1 MWNNIKYEFSNGQ
14 GFGKTIPQ
22 HSFKKKIK
30 GVCLINFTMKFVDE
44 LNTKCQGKAYEEYV
58 KAKIAFDKAESP

>member
-1 MWNNIKYEFSNGQ
+1 
-14 GFGKTIPQ
+14 
-22 HSFKKKIK
+22 
-30 GVCLINFTMKFVDE
+30 MKFVDE